1 MTSWY
6 VFLRLTMIK
15 SWLKNSSWQF
25 VGSWRTQRIGGSNA
39 NKKSGY
45 IQSEG
50 NYPRWLMYKIILTVL
65 VEVDRFQQLRHGI
78 LVTLFPFLQHICW
91 WGQFPSLCLRCAH
104 SIDTSF
110 GSSSQVELQGQETGV
125 PGALGL
131 RSPELYEHLLMY
143 HDTHKYPKIEYA
155 WHK

>member
-25 VGSWRTQRIGGSNA
+25 VGSWRPQRIGGSNA
-39 NKKSGY
+39 NKKSSY

-50 NYPRWLMYKIILTVL
+50 NYPRWFMYKIILTVL
-65 VEVDRFQQLRHGI
+65 VKVHLFQQLRHGI

-143 HDTHKYPKIEYA
+143 HDTHKYPKIGYA
-155 WHK
+155 